1 MSETGRARGAMF
13 SFDPAD
19 VETDERERFKDTNRR
34 AFESADY
41 VPPETKS
48 AKARASTPA
57 SAAAR
62 KAEPAPA
69 AAPAAPEVPSFR
81 RQRGRPSGERR
92 YRISFKSTEPHLA
105 ALYGIA
111 GQGELVGVFE
121 RAVELLARE
130 VAETGRYEGRPL
142 DEEGKAAVAAL
153 VRRLPR

>member
-48 AKARASTPA
+48 AKAPA
-57 SAAAR
+57 SASAPTREPRA
-62 KAEPAPA
+62 KAEPAAA
-69 AAPAAPEVPSFR
+69 AAPAVPSFR
-81 RQRGRPSGERR
+81 RQRGRPAGERR

-153 VRRLPR
+153 LRQLPR